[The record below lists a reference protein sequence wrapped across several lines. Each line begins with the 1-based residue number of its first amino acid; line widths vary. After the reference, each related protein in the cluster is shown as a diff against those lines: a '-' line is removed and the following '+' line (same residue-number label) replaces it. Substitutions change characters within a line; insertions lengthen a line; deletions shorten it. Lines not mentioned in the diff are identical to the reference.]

1 MKLHYLQHVPFEGLG
16 SIASWAKARRA
27 QISRTRLFADE
38 ALPSADEIDLLVVM
52 GGPMGVYDEHDYP
65 WLVREKDFLKQAM
78 DSGTRI
84 LGVCLGAQLIADVLG
99 ARIYPNDHKE
109 IGWFPIEGVRAAP
122 SSLIEKVISN
132 AGEVF
137 HWHGDTFDLPT
148 GATHLAKSRACK
160 NQAFSVGD
168 QILAVQFHLETTRNA
183 AQALI
188 DHCGHEIVDA
198 PYIQPAREI
207 LTDQHEFERIN
218 ILMAKCLDLLLSNK
232 KSDHKG
238 RFLL

>member
-65 WLVREKDFLKQAM
+65 WLVREKKFLKQAI
-78 DSGTRI
+78 DTGTRV
-84 LGVCLGAQLIADVLG
+84 LGVCLGAQLIAEVLG
-99 ARIYPNDHKE
+99 ARVYPNDHKE
-109 IGWFPIEGVRAAP
+109 IGWFPIEGVKVVP
-122 SSLIEKVISN
+122 SGSIEKVLSN

-148 GATHLAKSRACK
+148 GATHLAKSQACK

-168 QILAVQFHLETTRNA
+168 HQILALQFHLETTSNA

-188 DHCGHEIVDA
+188 DHCRYEIVDA
-198 PYIQPAREI
+198 PYIQPPHKI
-207 LTDQHEFERIN
+207 LTDQHEFDRIN
-218 ILMAKCLDLLLSNK
+218 ILMAECLDLLLPNK
-232 KSDHKG
+232 KSDH
-238 RFLL
+238 

>member
-1 MKLHYLQHVPFEGLG
+1 
-16 SIASWAKARRA
+16 
-27 QISRTRLFADE
+27 
-38 ALPSADEIDLLVVM
+38 
-52 GGPMGVYDEHDYP
+52 MGVYDEHDYP
-65 WLVREKDFLKQAM
+65 WLVREKKFLKQVM

-109 IGWFPIEGVRAAP
+109 IGWFPIEGVRAVP
-122 SSLIEKVISN
+122 SSLIEKLLSN

-148 GATHLAKSRACK
+148 GATHLAKSRACT

-188 DHCGHEIVDA
+188 DHCRHEIVDA

-207 LTDQHEFERIN
+207 LTDQREFERIN
-218 ILMAKCLDLLLSNK
+218 ILMAECLDLLLPNK
-232 KSDHKG
+232 KSDH
-238 RFLL
+238 